1 MSERPSSTELLAW
14 TLVGLATGLVAGAVA
29 GAWLRPDPDAEE
41 RRPPKEKPQ
50 PAAKPLRVGEASR
63 VILERLRH
71 DTALSGVTF
80 EVLPI
85 GPGAIELHGWVASRA
100 ERARAARIAA
110 GVPGITNLVNSL
122 LVHGE
127 DDYPTPVR
135 DADDQPA

>member
-1 MSERPSSTELLAW
+1 MSQRPSSSELLAW

-29 GAWLRPDPDAEE
+29 GAWLRPDPDAEPE
-41 RRPPKEKPQ
+41 SAARETPK
-50 PAAKPLRVGEASR
+50 PAAKPLRVGDASR

-71 DTALSGVTF
+71 DTALSGLEF

-100 ERARAARIAA
+100 ERTRAARIAA
-110 GVPGITNLVNSL
+110 GVPGVTNLINSL

-127 DDYPTPVR
+127 DDYPTPVL